1 MNTRRYFRSWKFS
14 IHTSTLHKKYGIGKV
29 IPVFAPNDPL
39 LLQREDGFLS
49 PSGYSIHGAERA
61 SQIGLR
67 AHERK
72 SIVVRSLADNGRDS
86 QVIGT

>member
-1 MNTRRYFRSWKFS
+1 MNTRRYFRSWEIFN
-14 IHTSTLHKKYGIGKV
+14 TSTLHKKNGIGKV
-29 IPVFAPNDPL
+29 IPVFAANDPL

-72 SIVVRSLADNGRDS
+72 SIVVRSQTMDAIRRLSGHNA
-86 QVIGT
+86 